1 MCVACY
7 VDEAAKEV
15 VTLLFLEREV
25 SEPHKLSG
33 RCDCG
38 PPCGHRHGAKRA
50 VRVGG
55 DEMALDVEGV
65 VDGGVCGKKFLGRP
79 RALEPASCAP
89 AAASADANSQLDC
102 SSIAR
107 AHADDPPQ
115 ALEPRRRMIAGAC
128 GVVVGRIAPRG

>member
-38 PPCGHRHGAKRA
+38 PPRGHRDSAKRT
-50 VRVGG
+50 V
-55 DEMALDVEGV
+55 EMRWRWTLKV
-65 VDGGVCGKKFLGRP
+65 L
-79 RALEPASCAP
+79 
-89 AAASADANSQLDC
+89 
-102 SSIAR
+102 
-107 AHADDPPQ
+107 
-115 ALEPRRRMIAGAC
+115 
-128 GVVVGRIAPRG
+128 